1 MAFVNE
7 RFPDKISY
15 DAVERIRHNT
25 SVVQVNSG
33 ARSANKNW
41 AFPLRE
47 FDVSHAM
54 RSKTYIDTLLAFN
67 LAVAEGQANTF
78 RYKAWADYQVPAAQ
92 GIATLISG
100 DNYQMYRRYTF
111 GASFKDRK
119 ITLPVIGTVT
129 VAGAG
134 TYSIAY
140 TTGIIT
146 RLTGVAP
153 TGWEGQFDV
162 PAYFATD
169 LSEFVIRTR
178 AGGEFYMGNEQITLH
193 ESR

>member
-1 MAFVNE
+1 MAFVDE

-15 DAVERIRHNT
+15 DAIERIKHNT

-54 RSKTYIDTLLAFN
+54 RVKTYIDTLLAFN
-67 LAVAEGQANTF
+67 LAVSEGRANTF
-78 RYKAWADYQVPAAQ
+78 RYKAWADYLVTASQ

-100 DNYQMYRRYTF
+100 DTYQMYRRYTF
-111 GASFKDRK
+111 GGSTKDRK
-119 ITLPVIGTVT
+119 ITLPVSGTITVT
-129 VAGAG
+129 GGG

-140 TTGIIT
+140 TTGIIS
-146 RLTGVAP
+146 RTGGAAP
-153 TGWEGQFDV
+153 TGWSGEFDV
-162 PAYFATD
+162 LACFATD
-169 LSEFVIRTR
+169 LSDFAIRTR
-178 AGGEFYMGNEQITLH
+178 AGGDFLMGNEQITLQ
-193 ESR
+193 ETR